1 MSSFIRRSTRRSL
14 FGLCRI
20 FLCWLRSIWV
30 QLQEGVSLDV
40 EAVLAY
46 GNEFAHALAAKD
58 EDLVSSYL
66 AEGWSGISS
75 GSWLPFPGRSGRV
88 K

>member
-1 MSSFIRRSTRRSL
+1 
-14 FGLCRI
+14 
-20 FLCWLRSIWV
+20 
-30 QLQEGVSLDV
+30 LDV

-75 GSWLPFPGRSGRV
+75 GSWLPFPDRSRRV